1 MRKVDSSSL
10 ALLSAAALALP
21 AFGATQPTERTLAV
35 STSVYQEDDL
45 ERSRLA
51 FGDVER
57 FKVKTNQFYVSA
69 PMGRDWSGSVRYDN
83 EAMSGASPWG
93 TSVSA
98 DGQTD
103 VIMSGASIDDSRNGL
118 DVSLTRYFDQSS
130 FSVSLGYSGE
140 DDYHSRSVGM
150 TFERDF
156 FNRNTTLALSGSYS
170 TDEITPT
177 DAAFYGR
184 VLYKEKRSRS
194 FYAGLTQ
201 LISPVA
207 VLNVGL
213 GLTSRRGFLSDPYK
227 LRDVRPKQ
235 RLEKTVTASYRHY
248 LDWRQTSLRFDY
260 RYFWDSFDVR
270 SQTLSASFM
279 QNPRSDIA
287 WGPTVRYYAQSEAS
301 FYRPFDQYALPV
313 TQAQSSDFRLSS
325 YGAWSYGIKARYQ
338 MGAIEFNGSLERYES
353 DEGLGLDESVS
364 AHPALVRFNVVSL
377 GLEFKF

>member
-156 FNRNTTLALSGSYS
+156 LIAIQRWPY
-170 TDEITPT
+170 
-177 DAAFYGR
+177 R
-184 VLYKEKRSRS
+184 VVTRPMKLPLRMRRCMDGY
-194 FYAGLTQ
+194 
-201 LISPVA
+201 LIKKNA
-207 VLNVGL
+207 V
-213 GLTSRRGFLSDPYK
+213 D
-227 LRDVRPKQ
+227 
-235 RLEKTVTASYRHY
+235 
-248 LDWRQTSLRFDY
+248 RF
-260 RYFWDSFDVR
+260 
-270 SQTLSASFM
+270 M
-279 QNPRSDIA
+279 
-287 WGPTVRYYAQSEAS
+287 
-301 FYRPFDQYALPV
+301 
-313 TQAQSSDFRLSS
+313 
-325 YGAWSYGIKARYQ
+325 
-338 MGAIEFNGSLERYES
+338 
-353 DEGLGLDESVS
+353 
-364 AHPALVRFNVVSL
+364 PA
-377 GLEFKF
+377 